1 MIPEITLKKDK
12 TLIQCGASSHT
23 VYSLYLHILAIS
35 EELFDNQTA
44 KHSNPVHCVFLWL
57 LHKCRFSFSGLF
69 SDSVKIENAL
79 NSVDCPVFNTD
90 SNIADLG

>member
-35 EELFDNQTA
+35 EELFDIQTA
-44 KHSNPVHCVFLWL
+44 KHSNPVHCVFLVIFQKSINADFL
-57 LHKCRFSFSGLF
+57 LV
-69 SDSVKIENAL
+69 DYSVTVLK
-79 NSVDCPVFNTD
+79 
-90 SNIADLG
+90 